1 MVTGAKEVFA
11 MSGQKLPVL
20 ELITTPMGFD
30 GQTLF
35 PLRITAPMNCVRA
48 DFLTYASCDDRIRA
62 QVEAA
67 GGQVFVA
74 PSRLRHPIRYI
85 RYVSG
90 VIRQNGYRVVHAH
103 GSSCTLAIDLLAAK
117 LGGAPV
123 RIAHSHNSQCRFTLL
138 HRLLRPL
145 FLMLYTRALACGD
158 EAGRWLYGKRPFD
171 VVRNA
176 IDTRA
181 YAFAPAARESAR
193 AELNLGDSLTL
204 GCVAGFTAIK
214 NHAFL
219 LDVFARLLK
228 RRPDCTLVLVGD
240 GELRGELTQRAQA
253 LGIAGRVRFTGVRT
267 DVPRLLQAMDAMLL
281 PSLFEGFPTVALE
294 WQSAGLPVL
303 MSDSVTRGCALTS
316 RVQFLPL
323 EPERWVQAVLDLPT
337 VDRAKSS
344 REGADAL
351 THAGYDLQTAS
362 KWLETEYLR
371 LAENT
376 K

>member
-1 MVTGAKEVFA
+1 

-35 PLRITAPMNCVRA
+35 PLRITAPMDRVRA
-48 DFLTYASCDDRIRA
+48 DFLTYGGCDDRIRA
-62 QVEAA
+62 QVEAR

-103 GSSCTLAIDLLAAK
+103 GSSCTLAIDLLAAM
-117 LGGAPV
+117 LGGARV

-145 FLMLYTRALACGD
+145 FMALYTRALACGD
-158 EAGRWLYGKRPFD
+158 AAGHWLYGKRPFD

-181 YAFAPAARESAR
+181 YAYDPAARDSAR
-193 AELNLGDSLTL
+193 AELNLSDSLTL

-240 GELRGELTQRAQA
+240 GDLRDELTQRAQA
-253 LGIAGRVRFTGVRT
+253 LGVADRVRFTGVRT

-303 MSDSVTRGCALTS
+303 MSDSVTRGCALTG

>member
-1 MVTGAKEVFA
+1 MVTGTKEVFA
-11 MSGQKLPVL
+11 MPGQKLPVL

-35 PLRITAPMNCVRA
+35 PLRITAPMDRVRA
-48 DFLTYASCDDRIRA
+48 DFLTYGGCDDRIRA
-62 QVEAA
+62 QVEAR

-103 GSSCTLAIDLLAAK
+103 GSSCTLAIDLLAAM
-117 LGGAPV
+117 LGGARV

-145 FLMLYTRALACGD
+145 FMALYTRALACGD
-158 EAGRWLYGKRPFD
+158 AAGHWLYGKRPFD

-181 YAFAPAARESAR
+181 YAYDPAARDSAR
-193 AELNLGDSLTL
+193 AELNLSDSLTL

-240 GELRGELTQRAQA
+240 GDLRDELTQRAQA
-253 LGIAGRVRFTGVRT
+253 LGVADRVRFTGVRT

-303 MSDSVTRGCALTS
+303 MSDSVTRDCALTGL
-316 RVQFLPL
+316 VQFLPL

-337 VDRAKSS
+337 TDRAKSS
-344 REGADAL
+344 REGVDAL
-351 THAGYDLQTAS
+351 TRAGYDLQTAS
-362 KWLETEYLR
+362 KWLEAEYLR
-371 LAENT
+371 LAEGA

>member
-1 MVTGAKEVFA
+1 MVTGTKEVFA
-11 MSGQKLPVL
+11 MPGQKLPVL

-35 PLRITAPMNCVRA
+35 PLRITAPMDRVRA
-48 DFLTYASCDDRIRA
+48 DFLTYGGCDDRIRA
-62 QVEAA
+62 QVEAR

-103 GSSCTLAIDLLAAK
+103 GSSCTLAIDLLAAM
-117 LGGAPV
+117 LGGARV

-145 FLMLYTRALACGD
+145 FMALYTRALACGD
-158 EAGRWLYGKRPFD
+158 AAGHWLYGKRPFD

-181 YAFAPAARESAR
+181 YAYDPAARDSAR

-240 GELRGELTQRAQA
+240 GDLRDELTQRAQA
-253 LGIAGRVRFTGVRT
+253 LGVADRVRFTGVRT

-303 MSDSVTRGCALTS
+303 MSDSVTRDCALTGL
-316 RVQFLPL
+316 VQFLPL

-337 VDRAKSS
+337 TDRAKSS
-344 REGADAL
+344 REGVDAL
-351 THAGYDLQTAS
+351 TRAGYDLQTAS

-371 LAENT
+371 LAEGA

>member
-1 MVTGAKEVFA
+1 MVTGAREVFA
-11 MSGQKLPVL
+11 MPGQKLPVL

-35 PLRITAPMNCVRA
+35 PLRITAPMDRVRA
-48 DFLTYASCDDRIRA
+48 DFLTYGGCDDRIRA
-62 QVEAA
+62 QVEAR

-117 LGGAPV
+117 LGGARV

-145 FLMLYTRALACGD
+145 FMALYTRALACGD
-158 EAGRWLYGKRPFD
+158 AAGHWLYGKRPFD

-181 YAFAPAARESAR
+181 YAYDPAARDSAR

-240 GELRGELTQRAQA
+240 GDLRDELTQRAQA
-253 LGIAGRVRFTGVRT
+253 LGVADRVRFTGVRT

-303 MSDSVTRGCALTS
+303 MSDSVTRDCALTGL
-316 RVQFLPL
+316 VQFLPL

-337 VDRAKSS
+337 ADRAKSS
-344 REGADAL
+344 REGVDAL
-351 THAGYDLQTAS
+351 TRAGYDLQTAS

-371 LAENT
+371 LAEGA

>member
-1 MVTGAKEVFA
+1 MVTGTKEVFA
-11 MSGQKLPVL
+11 MPGQKLPVL

-35 PLRITAPMNCVRA
+35 PLRITAPMDRVRA
-48 DFLTYASCDDRIRA
+48 DFLTYGGCDDRIRA
-62 QVEAA
+62 QVEAR

-103 GSSCTLAIDLLAAK
+103 GSSCTLAIDLLAAM
-117 LGGAPV
+117 LGGARV

-145 FLMLYTRALACGD
+145 FMALYTRALACGD
-158 EAGRWLYGKRPFD
+158 AAGHWLYGKRPFD

-181 YAFAPAARESAR
+181 YAYDPAARDSAR

-240 GELRGELTQRAQA
+240 GDLRDELTQRAQA
-253 LGIAGRVRFTGVRT
+253 LGVADRVRFTGVRT

-303 MSDSVTRGCALTS
+303 MSDSVTRDCALTGL
-316 RVQFLPL
+316 VQFLPL

-337 VDRAKSS
+337 TDRAKSS
-344 REGADAL
+344 REGVDAL
-351 THAGYDLQTAS
+351 TRAGYDLQTAS
-362 KWLETEYLR
+362 KWLEAEYLR
-371 LAENT
+371 LAEGA

>member
-1 MVTGAKEVFA
+1 MVNGAKEVFA

-35 PLRITAPMNCVRA
+35 PLRITAPMDRVRA
-48 DFLTYASCDDRIRA
+48 DFLTYGGCDDRIRA
-62 QVEAA
+62 QVEAR

-117 LGGAPV
+117 LGGARV

-145 FLMLYTRALACGD
+145 FMALYTRALACGD
-158 EAGRWLYGKRPFD
+158 AAGHWLYGKRPFD

-181 YAFAPAARESAR
+181 YAYDPAARDSAR
-193 AELNLGDSLTL
+193 AELNLGDSLTM

-240 GELRGELTQRAQA
+240 GDLRDELTQRAQA
-253 LGIAGRVRFTGVRT
+253 LGVADRVRFTGVRT

-303 MSDSVTRGCALTS
+303 MSDSVTRDCALTGL
-316 RVQFLPL
+316 VQFLPL

-337 VDRAKSS
+337 ADRAKSS
-344 REGADAL
+344 REGVDAL
-351 THAGYDLQTAS
+351 TRAGYDLQTAS

-371 LAENT
+371 LAEGA